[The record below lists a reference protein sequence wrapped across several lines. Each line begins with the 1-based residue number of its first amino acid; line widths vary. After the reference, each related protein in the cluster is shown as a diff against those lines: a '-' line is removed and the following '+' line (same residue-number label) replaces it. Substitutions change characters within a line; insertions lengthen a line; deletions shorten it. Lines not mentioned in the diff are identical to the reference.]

1 MRFDAN
7 ISILYPGLPV
17 EEQAA
22 AAAAAGFDAIE
33 MWWPFAE
40 DVPPDREVD
49 RLVGAVRDAGLALV
63 SLNLTAGDRAAGHHG
78 IVAIPG
84 LGDGFHDHVD
94 VAVEIAAR
102 LGGRVLNALYAN
114 VPLDVPREQLDDTA
128 VENLA
133 FTAARARDAGATV
146 VLEALNPV
154 DFPRYGLHRTAEALA
169 LADRVRVETG
179 AEVGILFD
187 VYNVQ
192 RSEGDLI
199 ARIDAHAAR
208 FAHVQIADV
217 PGRLRP
223 GTGEVA
229 FERVL
234 PALEWAGYEGFV
246 GLEYRPSADP
256 GDTFAW
262 LPPAAR
268 RTGTPAGPRIG
279 APQ

>member
-7 ISILYPGLPV
+7 ISILFPGLPV
-17 EEQAA
+17 AEQLTAA
-22 AAAAAGFDAIE
+22 AATGFDAIE
-33 MWWPFAE
+33 MWWPFAV
-40 DVPPDREVD
+40 DVPSDREVD

-63 SLNLTAGDRAAGHHG
+63 CLNLALGDRAAGQHG
-78 IVAIPG
+78 LVAVPG
-84 LGDGFHDHVD
+84 ARHRFRDHVD
-94 VAVEIAAR
+94 VAVGIAGR

-114 VPLDVPREQLDDTA
+114 VPPDVPREQLDDIA

-133 FTAARARDAGATV
+133 FAAIRARSVGAIV
-146 VLEALNPV
+146 ALEALNPV
-154 DFPRYGLHRTAEALA
+154 DFPRYGLHRTAQSVA
-169 LADRVRVETG
+169 LADRVQEEAD

-208 FAHVQIADV
+208 FVHVQIADV

-229 FERVL
+229 FDRVL
-234 PALEWAGYEGFV
+234 PALERAGYDGFV
-246 GLEYRPSADP
+246 GLEYRPSPDP
-256 GDTFAW
+256 NDTFAW
-262 LPPAAR
+262 LPSAER
-268 RTGTPAGPRIG
+268 RSGASAGPRAG
-279 APQ
+279 AS